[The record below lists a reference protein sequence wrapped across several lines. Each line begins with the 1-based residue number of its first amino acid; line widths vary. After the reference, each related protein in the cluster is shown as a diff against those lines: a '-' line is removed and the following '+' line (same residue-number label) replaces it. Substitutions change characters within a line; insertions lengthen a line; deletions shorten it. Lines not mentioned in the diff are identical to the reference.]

1 MSDRRAE
8 LLRQRELLREH
19 LAWLDREIA
28 ADPGG
33 APLGDPYRATPEAY
47 PPRPGPRPPDLD
59 PPRPDVEAIMAQY
72 QPAVPVGT
80 QTKAGCILYF
90 VLGIAFLAVLVT
102 GFYFYLRTH
111 QAP

>member
-19 LAWLDREIA
+19 LAWLEREIA
-28 ADPGG
+28 AEPGG
-33 APLGDPYRATPEAY
+33 VAPAAEPYRLAPETTY
-47 PPRPGPRPPDLD
+47 QPRPPDLD

-72 QPAVPVGT
+72 QPAVPVAV

-90 VLGIAFLAVLVT
+90 VLGIAFLAALVT
-102 GFYFYLRTH
+102 GYYFYLRTH
-111 QAP
+111 QGP

>member
-19 LAWLDREIA
+19 LAWLEREIA
-28 ADPGG
+28 AEPGSAGFAADPNHP
-33 APLGDPYRATPEAY
+33 APEADM
-47 PPRPGPRPPDLD
+47 PLPRAPDLD
-59 PPRPDVEAIMAQY
+59 PARPDVEAIMAQY
-72 QPAVPVGT
+72 QPSVPVAV

-90 VLGIAFLAVLVT
+90 ILGIAVLVALIT
-102 GFYFYLRTH
+102 AFYFYLRTH

>member
-19 LAWLDREIA
+19 LAWLEREIA
-28 ADPGG
+28 ADGENAAPPGEPDLPASEAQG
-33 APLGDPYRATPEAY
+33 AV
-47 PPRPGPRPPDLD
+47 PRPPDLD

-72 QPAVPVGT
+72 QPTVPVAT

-90 VLGIAFLAVLVT
+90 VLGLAFLAVLVT
-102 GFYFYLRTH
+102 GFYYYLRTH